1 MRVHSFSL
9 GCYTA
14 YAMRDIHSNHT
25 ISRDYCTTLELGVDL
40 DQVPRSDKFLAG
52 VQHLVEKHAGA
63 GQLHTAV
70 VGPETGETGQ
80 TGERVFI
87 WLGAGEWPDTRETG
101 AWRRYR
107 TVHQAVRCAIQDM
120 VDRGERYNGVFA
132 QVRNIVIVI

>member
-1 MRVHSFSL
+1 
-9 GCYTA
+9 
-14 YAMRDIHSNHT
+14 MRDIHSNHT

-52 VQHLVEKHAGA
+52 VQHLVERHAGA

-70 VGPETGETGQ
+70 VGPETGETGNTRE
-80 TGERVFI
+80 TGQRVFI

-120 VDRGERYNGVFA
+120 VNRGERYNGVFA
-132 QVRNIVIVI
+132 QVRNIIIVI

>member
-1 MRVHSFSL
+1 MPLR
-9 GCYTA
+9 
-14 YAMRDIHSNHT
+14 HSNHT
-25 ISRDYCTTLELGVDL
+25 IFRDYCTTLELGVDL

-70 VGPETGETGQ
+70 VGPETVGTGETGDTGARGT
-80 TGERVFI
+80 TGETGEKVFI

-132 QVRNIVIVI
+132 QVRNIVIGF

>member
-1 MRVHSFSL
+1 MSGHD
-9 GCYTA
+9 G
-14 YAMRDIHSNHT
+14 HSNHAL
-25 ISRDYCTTLELGVDL
+25 SRDYCTTLDLGLDL

-52 VQHLVEKHAGA
+52 VQHLVERHAGA
-63 GQLHTAV
+63 GQIHTAV
-70 VGPETGETGQ
+70 VGPETSVTGENGL

-87 WLGAGEWPDTRETG
+87 WLGAEEWPDTRETG

-132 QVRNIVIVI
+132 QVSNIAI